1 MKNNYKNK
9 YINAKFEN
17 KKIQSDFSEKENVLK
32 TNFTSELIKLKSEK
46 ESIEKTKVD
55 EETQRKMKDKK
66 LKV

>member
-55 EETQRKMKDKK
+55 EET
-66 LKV
+66 